1 MSFAESARRLA
12 GLAGVLFGWRPSEFW
27 QATPDELATLIA
39 AMRGEAPAASVDR
52 AELARLKEMFP
63 DG

>member
-27 QATPDELATLIA
+27 QATPDELATLIV
-39 AMRGEAPAASVDR
+39 AMRGEPPAAIDR